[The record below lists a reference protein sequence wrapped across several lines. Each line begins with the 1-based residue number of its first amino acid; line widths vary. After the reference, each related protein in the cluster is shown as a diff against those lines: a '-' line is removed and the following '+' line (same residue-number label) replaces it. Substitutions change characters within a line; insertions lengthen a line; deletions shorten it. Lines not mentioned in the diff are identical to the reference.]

1 MGHFQHKLLVSKA
14 IAVSPHKST
23 EQVLTAKELVA
34 DITEAHFAHGN
45 CETDTT
51 KNETMLTV
59 EAPPAGRDFEEEEK
73 QPIRTPKKSVRKA
86 AQKHAQPEDDETF
99 NAKRTMTA
107 RRK

>member
-1 MGHFQHKLLVSKA
+1 MH
-14 IAVSPHKST
+14 T
-23 EQVLTAKELVA
+23 TKELVA
-34 DITEAHFAHGN
+34 DETEPHFARGN

-59 EAPPAGRDFEEEEK
+59 EAPPVTREFEEEEK

-86 AQKHAQPEDDETF
+86 AQKQLIPDDDETYS
-99 NAKRTMTA
+99 AKRTMTA

>member
-1 MGHFQHKLLVSKA
+1 M
-14 IAVSPHKST
+14 P
-23 EQVLTAKELVA
+23 TAKELVA
-34 DITEAHFAHGN
+34 EETEAHFAHGN

-59 EAPPAGRDFEEEEK
+59 EVPQAGREFEEEEK

>member
-1 MGHFQHKLLVSKA
+1 MPS
-14 IAVSPHKST
+14 
-23 EQVLTAKELVA
+23 AKVLVA
-34 DITEAHFAHGN
+34 DVTEANFAHGN

-59 EAPPAGRDFEEEEK
+59 EAPPVTREFEEEEK
-73 QPIRTPKKSVRKA
+73 QPIKTPKKSVRKA
-86 AQKHAQPEDDETF
+86 AQKKTQPDDDETY